1 MLFLA
6 NFEQLKQSSHK
17 SRLMDSKRQ
26 LKVSRL
32 IQKELSQLFL
42 TELRELTGGQMTTIS
57 YVKVTPDLREVKV
70 YVSFM
75 LAPNYQEII
84 KKINDSIGLVR
95 GVLGKKLAKSMRVI
109 PTLEFFYDDTFEYTD
124 KMNDLLDGLDIPKKE
139 D

>member
-1 MLFLA
+1 
-6 NFEQLKQSSHK
+6 
-17 SRLMDSKRQ
+17 MDSKRQ

-42 TELRELTGGQMTTIS
+42 TELRELTGGQMITIS

-95 GVLGKKLAKSMRVI
+95 GSLGKKLAKSMRVI
-109 PTLEFFYDDTFEYTD
+109 PTLEFFYDDTFDYTD